1 MRYIIKQSLIWSIVI
16 IQTGMMFAAGVN
28 VTAEFPTEVTLV
40 LDNGTSRSKNIG
52 VSDVFTTD
60 AFLAGFRSIQWK
72 GIDGH
77 LYETSL
83 NILGITGW
91 TPIKIYKNNIVYI
104 GEKSAQSMGSS
115 EDIIGRRIGY
125 KIAD

>member
-1 MRYIIKQSLIWSIVI
+1 MRYIIRQSLIWSVVI
-16 IQTGMMFAAGVN
+16 IQTGMTFAAGVK
-28 VTAEFPTEVTLV
+28 VTTEFPTEVTLV
-40 LDNGTSRSKNIG
+40 LDNGTSRSKKIG
-52 VSDVFTTD
+52 TSDVFTTD
-60 AFLAGFRSIQWK
+60 AFFAGFRSIQWT
-72 GIDGH
+72 GINGH

-91 TPIKIYKNNIVYI
+91 TPIRIYKDNTVDV
-104 GEKSAQSMGSS
+104 GQKTTQGMGSS